1 MSNWYSGIYKAFII
15 SGVIAFIIG
24 MFTQGDLSLG
34 AYISGYSVLTL
45 GIMMILLILFN
56 NVMRITE
63 NQSILQILYSII
75 MATGPFILML
85 GIIGFLLYLM
95 IFYKDKIINEQV
107 SQNYHS
113 FSNITVILI
122 LIQLYIIYTN
132 ISTDRFISSG
142 KLSKITSSIIYLMNV
157 LTIISSII
165 LFTILKYYTT
175 DGFK

>member
-1 MSNWYSGIYKAFII
+1 
-15 SGVIAFIIG
+15 
-24 MFTQGDLSLG
+24 
-34 AYISGYSVLTL
+34 
-45 GIMMILLILFN
+45 
-56 NVMRITE
+56 
-63 NQSILQILYSII
+63 
-75 MATGPFILML
+75 
-85 GIIGFLLYLM
+85 M